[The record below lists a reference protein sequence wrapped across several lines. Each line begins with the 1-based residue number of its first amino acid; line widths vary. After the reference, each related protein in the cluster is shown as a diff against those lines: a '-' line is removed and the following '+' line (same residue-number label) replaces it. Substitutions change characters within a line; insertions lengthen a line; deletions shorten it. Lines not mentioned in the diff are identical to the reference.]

1 MKRCP
6 NCNHENA
13 QANMY
18 CERCG
23 TLLAAPPEQTYASV
37 NEAYTSSGEQS
48 ATTQDYY
55 SPVPPPPP
63 ASRNGY
69 HQASMEVPPPP
80 PSAYYTPAPYVQAPA
95 PNYSYADPLP
105 VVRPRSFGAALLSS
119 ILYLVGA
126 FCIAFGVAGFML
138 YGTSTTLVG
147 FVFVALSIVALV
159 GLVPLLIVRKQL
171 VLKWWARVLIILGLT
186 IAATVVLF
194 IIAALNPAGSNY
206 SSFGIVFII
215 YGFATGSVAFW

>member
-23 TLLAAPPEQTYASV
+23 TLLAAPAEQTYASV
-37 NEAYTSSGEQS
+37 NEAYTSPGERS
-48 ATTQDYY
+48 ATTQDYH

-63 ASRNGY
+63 AGRNGY
-69 HQASMEVPPPP
+69 QVPMEVIPSPPEAYYNPPPY
-80 PSAYYTPAPYVQAPA
+80 AYAPT
-95 PNYSYADPLP
+95 PNYRYAEPIP
-105 VVRPRSFGAALLSS
+105 VVRPRSFGVALLSS

-138 YGTSTTLVG
+138 YGSSTTLVG
-147 FVFVALSIVALV
+147 FVFIALAIVALV
-159 GLVPLLIVRKQL
+159 GLVPLLIVRKRL

-186 IAATVVLF
+186 IVATVVLF
-194 IIAALNPAGSNY
+194 VVAAMNPAGPNY

-215 YGFATGSVAFW
+215 YGFATAAVAFW